1 MSAGLFKYKFCL
13 TKARK
18 FSILTGIKQKNNM
31 QNKLKVAIADFPPL
45 VISKDGKYV
54 GFEIDLWEAIAKE
67 IGVNF
72 EYEKHN
78 FKEIIPLLIKKKV
91 DIGLSGITITEEREK
106 NIDFSH
112 ETLDSGLLISVNR
125 DRNKPK
131 FWETLKTIFSEGSR
145 LMHSAIIGVF
155 VFILIAGNLLW
166 LAERSAETFNK
177 NYFPGIFESFWLT
190 VVSMST
196 VGFGDYLPH
205 TWTGRIIV
213 SGIIFGGAIIFGLL
227 VAQVAAFLA
236 VRKVRGKINSS
247 RDLAGKVVATISG
260 STSEVV
266 LERLNAKVVRVIS
279 AEKAYHKLKKGLVEA
294 VVFDAPSVIYH
305 EKKDKEKQVE
315 IIGELFDK
323 QKYGIALCQ
332 GSPFREKIN
341 RAVLKIIESGQYDS
355 FYKKWFGE
363 DLTMEV

>member
-1 MSAGLFKYKFCL
+1 
-13 TKARK
+13 
-18 FSILTGIKQKNNM
+18 M
-31 QNKLKVAIADFPPL
+31 QNKLKVAVADFSPL
-45 VISKDGKYV
+45 IMSKDGKYS
-54 GFEIDLWEAIAKE
+54 GFEIDLWETIAKE
-67 IGVNF
+67 IGVDF
-72 EYEKHN
+72 EYEKYN
-78 FKEIIPLLIKKKV
+78 FKEIIPLLIEKKV
-91 DIGLSGITITEEREK
+91 DVGISGISITEDREK

-131 FWETLKTIFSEGSR
+131 FFETLGTVFSEGRR
-145 LMHSAIIGVF
+145 LIGSAFLGVLVF
-155 VFILIAGNLLW
+155 VIIFGNLLW
-166 LAERSAETFNK
+166 LAERSADTFSK
-177 NYFPGIFESFWLT
+177 SYFPGIFESFWLT

-205 TWTGRIIV
+205 TWLGRIIV
-213 SGIIFGGAIIFGLL
+213 TGIVFGGAIIFGLL

-236 VRKVRGKINSS
+236 IRKVRGKINNS
-247 RDLAGKVVATISG
+247 RDLSEKVVATIKG
-260 STSEVV
+260 STSEDA
-266 LERLNAKVVRVIS
+266 LERLNAKIVRVNT
-279 AEKAYHKLKKGLVEA
+279 AEKAYQKLKKGLVDA

-305 EKKDKEKQVE
+305 EKKDKEKQIE
-315 IIGELFDK
+315 IVGELFDK

-332 GSPFREKIN
+332 GSPLRENIN